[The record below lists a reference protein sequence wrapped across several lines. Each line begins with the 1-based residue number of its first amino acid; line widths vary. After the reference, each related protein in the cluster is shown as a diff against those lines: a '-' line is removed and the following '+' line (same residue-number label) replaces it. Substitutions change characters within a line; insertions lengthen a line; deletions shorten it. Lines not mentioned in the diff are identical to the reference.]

1 LKVSTKFR
9 ILRNNA
15 IDYTIFLYVAKYTAN
30 MIVKTTNILPF
41 LLFIVLF
48 KPLSAQQ
55 DIVVEKLHSKINT
68 SEFDEITPVISIDGQ
83 TLNFTRCGSYDF
95 DRTVWI
101 DGKDVSKDMSYRDL
115 LYHLKGI
122 YSEIAGRPIS
132 DPVLS
137 DFNQDIWY
145 AETVNEHLDH
155 LVHPPAPLN
164 NALPNSICSLTPESD
179 AYVVVNQ
186 FSKEGGMNKGFSIV
200 KHLADGSWT
209 DPVPMQID
217 NYDVVSSAISLTM
230 SSDGS
235 VLIMSLPKSDSY
247 GDNDLYISYKK
258 GDNHW
263 SEPKN
268 LGMKVNSAYREVTP
282 HLSADG
288 RELFFASNRTPSS
301 GGLDLFYVIRLGDSW
316 DNWSPPR
323 RFINSINSAADE
335 SQPYFNTA
343 TGYLYF
349 SSKREGS
356 SDIYRVKIAPTMP
369 QEVLVKGKIINAQT
383 GKPVDGRV
391 LYGDVNSPYYEKYLE
406 TIEGYFLIKVKQGQP
421 VKMTAYKP
429 GYINHEIVVN
439 YDKNVF
445 YNKPQEVILKVDSVA
460 ENVNISLNPIY
471 FKRSTPVIQKDSY
484 QELEYLEEVLKR
496 FPEIHI
502 RIEGHTDKNG
512 TPETLIKLSE
522 DRANEV
528 KKFLV
533 RGKINPKRIEIIGYG
548 GSKPI
553 TDNNAEDTR
562 QLNRR
567 VEIKITKVKY
577 GL

>member
-1 LKVSTKFR
+1 M
-9 ILRNNA
+9 A
-15 IDYTIFLYVAKYTAN
+15 Y
-30 MIVKTTNILPF
+30 KTTNILLSVSLSF
-41 LLFIVLF
+41 VIFTNLL
-48 KPLSAQQ
+48 AQQ
-55 DIVVEKLHSKINT
+55 QQFVVEKLHSKINT
-68 SEFDEITPVISIDGQ
+68 TEYDEITPVISIDGQ

-115 LYHLKGI
+115 LFHLKGI
-122 YSEIAGRPIS
+122 YSEIAGHPIAN
-132 DPVLS
+132 PILS

-145 AETVNEHLDH
+145 AETVTEHLDH

-186 FSKEGGMNKGFSIV
+186 FSKDGGMNKGFSIV
-200 KHLADGSWT
+200 KHKPDGTWT
-209 DPVPMQID
+209 DPVPMNID
-217 NYDVVSSAISLTM
+217 NYDVVSAAISLTM
-230 SSDGS
+230 SSDGN

-247 GDNDLYISYKK
+247 GDNDLYISHKL
-258 GDNHW
+258 GENHW
-263 SEPKN
+263 SAPKN
-268 LGMKVNSAYREVTP
+268 MGAKVNSAQREVTP

-288 RELFFASNRTPSS
+288 KELFFASNRTPSA
-301 GGLDLFYVIRLGDSW
+301 GGLDLFYIIRLDDTW
-316 DNWSPPR
+316 ANWSPPR
-323 RFINSINSAADE
+323 RFVNAINSSADE

-349 SSKREGS
+349 SSKRDGT

-383 GKPVDGRV
+383 GKPVDGKV
-391 LYGDVNSPYYEKYLE
+391 LYGSTDSPYYDKYLE

-421 VKMTAYKP
+421 IKLTAYKP
-429 GYINHEIVVN
+429 GYINHEMIVN

-445 YNKPQEVILKVDSVA
+445 YSKPQEVILTVDSVA

-484 QELEYLEEVLKR
+484 VELDYLADVLRR

-502 RIEGHTDKNG
+502 RVEGHTDNNG
-512 TPETLIKLSE
+512 TPETLLKLSE

-528 KKFLV
+528 KKFLI
-533 RGKINPKRIEIIGYG
+533 RSKINPKRIEIMGYG
-548 GSKPI
+548 GSKPLS
-553 TDNNAEDTR
+553 DNQGEDTR

>member
-1 LKVSTKFR
+1 MH
-9 ILRNNA
+9 
-15 IDYTIFLYVAKYTAN
+15 AN
-30 MIVKTTNILPF
+30 QKCTFIMTHKTTNILTLSLSLV
-41 LLFIVLF
+41 LLTN
-48 KPLSAQQ
+48 LSAQQ
-55 DIVVEKLHSKINT
+55 AYVVEKLHSKINT
-68 SEFDEITPVISIDGQ
+68 SEYDEITPVISIDGQ

-95 DRTVWI
+95 DRTIWI
-101 DGKDVSKDMSYRDL
+101 DGKDVSKELSYRDL
-115 LYHLKGI
+115 LFHLKGI
-122 YSEIAGRPIS
+122 YSEIAGRPVS
-132 DPVLS
+132 DPILS

-145 AETVNEHLDH
+145 AETVSEHLDH

-164 NALPNSICSLTPESD
+164 NALPNSICSLTPEAD

-186 FSKEGGMNKGFSIV
+186 FSKEGGMNKGFSTV
-200 KHLADGSWT
+200 KHLPDGTWS

-230 SSDGS
+230 SSDGN

-247 GDNDLYISYKK
+247 GDNDLYISLKL
-258 GDNHW
+258 GENHW
-263 SEPKN
+263 SAPKN
-268 LGMKVNSAYREVTP
+268 LGAKVNSAQREVTP

-288 RELFFASNRTPSS
+288 RELFFASNRSPSA
-301 GGLDLFYVIRLGDSW
+301 GGLDLFYIIRLDDSW

-323 RFINSINSAADE
+323 RFVNSINTSADE
-335 SQPYFNTA
+335 SQPYFNTT

-356 SDIYRVKIAPTMP
+356 SDIYRVKIAPNMP

-383 GKPVDGRV
+383 GQPVDGRV
-391 LYGDVNSPYYEKYLE
+391 LYGDANAPYYEKYLE

-421 VKMTAYKP
+421 IKLTAHKP

-484 QELEYLEEVLKR
+484 KELDYLADVLKK

-502 RIEGHTDKNG
+502 RIEGHTDANG
-512 TPETLIKLSE
+512 TPETLLKLSE

-533 RGKINPKRIEIIGYG
+533 RSKINPKRIEIAGYG
-548 GSKPI
+548 SSKPI
-553 TDNNAEDTR
+553 NDNKAEDTR